1 MPELQLLRPLWLFG
15 LFPVFVVWWFLWRRQ
30 DPFARWQRVMD
41 PHLLPHL
48 VVGNE
53 SGRRLRPV
61 HLLLVIWL
69 LTVVAL
75 AGPSW
80 RSQPSPF
87 AQQSGLMVVLK
98 TSESMESADVQ
109 PSRIDRARQKIHDL
123 LSARPGADTGLIV
136 YSGSAHLVM
145 PLTNDERI
153 IDTML
158 EELTP
163 ELMPVDGDAIAD
175 ALELAGTTLQRA
187 GKQGSIL
194 VMADTVSLQQT
205 QEIAAGKFSYPVQ
218 FLSMQPPGMT
228 LDPGIGTASQALDGT
243 IERLT
248 ADSSDIERIVRR
260 SRNLASSAAEDTG
273 SVPEDAGY
281 FLLPLLAL
289 LALFWS
295 RRGWILR

>member
-15 LFPVFVVWWFLWRRQ
+15 LLPVLLTWWFLWRRQ
-30 DPFARWQRVMD
+30 DPFARWQRVID

-48 VVGNE
+48 VVGDE
-53 SGRRLRPV
+53 KGRKLRPV

-69 LTVVAL
+69 VTVLAL

-87 AQQSGLMVVLK
+87 AEQSGLMVVLK
-98 TSESMESADVQ
+98 TSESMESTDVQ

-123 LSARPGADTGLIV
+123 LSARPGADTGLVV

-145 PLTNDERI
+145 PLTADERI

-163 ELMPVDGDAIAD
+163 ELMPVDGDTLAD
-175 ALELAGTTLQRA
+175 ALELAGATLQRA

-194 VMADTVSLQQT
+194 VIADTVSLQQT
-205 QEIAAGKFSYPVQ
+205 QDLAARNFIYPVQ
-218 FLSMQPPGMT
+218 FLSLQPPGMT
-228 LDPGIGTASQALDGT
+228 LDPGMATAAKTVDGT
-243 IERLT
+243 VELLT
-248 ADSSDIERIVRR
+248 ADSSDIERIIRR
-260 SRNLASSAAEDTG
+260 SRSLASSGAEDAG
-273 SVPEDAGY
+273 RVPEDAGY

-295 RRGWILR
+295 RRGWIER

>member
-1 MPELQLLRPLWLFG
+1 MPELQFLRPLWLFG
-15 LFPVFVVWWFLWRRQ
+15 LLPVLLIWWLLWRRQ

-48 VVGNE
+48 VVGDD
-53 SGRRLRPV
+53 SSRRLRPV

-69 LTVVAL
+69 LTILAL

-80 RSQPSPF
+80 RMQPSPF
-87 AQQSGLMVVLK
+87 AEQSSLMVVLK

-109 PSRIDRARQKIHDL
+109 PTRIERARQKIHDL
-123 LSARPGADTGLIV
+123 LSARPGSETGLVV

-145 PLTNDERI
+145 PLTSDERI

-158 EELTP
+158 GELTP
-163 ELMPVDGDAIAD
+163 EIMPVDGDALLD
-175 ALELAGTTLQRA
+175 ALELAGATLQRA

-194 VMADTVSLQQT
+194 VIADAVSRQQT
-205 QEIAAGKFSYPVQ
+205 QQLAAGKFSYPVQ
-218 FLSMQPPGMT
+218 FLSMQPAGMT
-228 LDPGIGTASQALDGT
+228 LDPGMDTASKTLDGT

-248 ADSSDIERIVRR
+248 PDSSDIERIVRR
-260 SRNLASSAAEDTG
+260 SRNLASSGAADAG
-273 SVPEDAGY
+273 QLPEDAGY
-281 FLLPLLAL
+281 FLLPLLVL